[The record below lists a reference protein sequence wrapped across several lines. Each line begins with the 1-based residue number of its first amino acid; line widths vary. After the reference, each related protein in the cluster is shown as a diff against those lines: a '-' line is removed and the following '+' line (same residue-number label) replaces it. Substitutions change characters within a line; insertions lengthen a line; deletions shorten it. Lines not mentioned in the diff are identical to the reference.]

1 MKTHDLVQGS
11 PQWHAHRATHFNASD
26 APAMMGCSPYKTR
39 TQLLHEMHTGLT
51 PEIDAAT
58 QRRFDDGHRFEALA
72 RPLAEKI
79 IGEELYPVVGSSG
92 KLSASFDGLT
102 MDEQTCFEHKTL
114 NTELRATFAE
124 IDTMAP
130 QYRESPSAGKILP
143 LHYRVQME
151 QQLVVANAE
160 QCLFMA
166 SKWQG
171 DDLIEERHC
180 WYKSDR
186 ALRQRIVEAWEQFDI
201 DLANHA
207 PTAAPVEV
215 IGQTLE
221 TLPALRIEVT
231 GMVTASNLEMFRDH
245 ALAVFGGI
253 NRELVTDQDF
263 ATAKTTVKWCG
274 DVESR
279 LAAAKQHAL
288 SQTESIDALF
298 RTIDT
303 ISAEAR
309 KVRLELDRLVA
320 TRETEVKAEMISKA
334 RAEYTAHENTLR
346 AETGGPWIVLQT
358 PDFAGAI
365 KGKRSLALMQDALST
380 AVANGKIVADASAR
394 KIRANLECIKT
405 AGHEFLFSDRL
416 ALIGHPLE
424 HLQLLVKSRIAEHQ
438 AAEAAKE
445 EATRARIRAEEQAT
459 AERDARNKLAQEQA
473 EHAHAAKVEADRI
486 QREQAE
492 QAQAARIREEQSF
505 TLATAPPCHQTVVV
519 EAQKP
524 AQIIPKNIPKANR
537 PTDEAIIAAL
547 AVHFCVHESKVI
559 EWLLDVDLQAKV
571 IKP

>member
-1 MKTHDLVQGS
+1 MKTHDLVQGT

-26 APAMMGCSPYKTR
+26 AAAMMGCSPYKTR

-72 RPLAEKI
+72 RPLAEAI
-79 IGEELYPVVGSSG
+79 IGEELYPVVGSVDEY
-92 KLSASFDGLT
+92 SASFDGLT
-102 MDEQTCFEHKTL
+102 MDESIAFEHKTL
-114 NTELRATFAE
+114 NAELTTCF
-124 IDTMAP
+124 DDMLTVAP
-130 QYRESPSAGKILP
+130 SHREETSGRLLP
-143 LHYRVQME
+143 PHYRVQME
-151 QQLVVANAE
+151 QQCMVAK
-160 QCLFMA
+160 CSRILFMA
-166 SKWQG
+166 TSWYKEQ
-171 DDLIEERHC
+171 LIEERHC
-180 WYKSDR
+180 WYYADADLR
-186 ALRQRIVEAWEQFDI
+186 AEIGQGWVQFKK
-201 DLANHA
+201 DLAA
-207 PTAAPVEV
+207 YKPEAAPAKV

-298 RTIDT
+298 RTIET

-309 KVRLELDRLVA
+309 KVRLELDKLV
-320 TRETEVKAEMISKA
+320 TRREGEVKVEMISKA
-334 RAEYTAHENTLR
+334 QAEYDKHEMTLR
-346 AETGGPWIVLQT
+346 NETGGPWIVLARLS
-358 PDFAGAI
+358 FAEAI
-365 KGKRSLALMQDALST
+365 KGKRNLALMQDAIDTTL
-380 AVANGKIVADASAR
+380 ANAKIAADASAR

-405 AGHEFLFSDRL
+405 AGHEFLFPDRL

-445 EATRARIRAEEQAT
+445 EATRVRIRAEEQAKAEADARAKLADEQAKAAL
-459 AERDARNKLAQEQA
+459 AERDRIA
-473 EHAHAAKVEADRI
+473 EEAAKVERI
-486 QREQAE
+486 M
-492 QAQAARIREEQSF
+492 
-505 TLATAPPCHQTVVV
+505 TAPDVAPTFLRTIVV

-524 AQIIPKNIPKANR
+524 AQIIPKNIPKATR
-537 PTDEAIIAAL
+537 PTDDAIIGAL
-547 AVHFCVHESKVI
+547 ALNFRVHESKVI
-559 EWLLDVDLQAKV
+559 EWLLAMDLQTASDRLMAEF
-571 IKP
+571 